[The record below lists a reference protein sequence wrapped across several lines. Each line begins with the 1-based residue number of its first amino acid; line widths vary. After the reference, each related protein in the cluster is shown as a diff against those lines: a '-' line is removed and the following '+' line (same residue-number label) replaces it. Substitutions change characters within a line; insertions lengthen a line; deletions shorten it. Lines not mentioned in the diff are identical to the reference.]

1 MSNIL
6 FRVNVQN
13 NVEPLLDHNITSA
26 AGTELPRAF
35 DQMYDF
41 VINPG

>member
-13 NVEPLLDHNITSA
+13 NVEPLVDHNITSA
-26 AGTELPRAF
+26 AGTDLPRAF
-35 DQMYDF
+35 VQIYGIA
-41 VINPG
+41 INPG